1 MWHACVARTGPGLSL
16 QHGRK
21 EVGRERTR
29 SQTIK
34 IVFFLSQLS
43 FECMKN
49 MCTVRQD
56 NHWFDCL
63 KV

>member
-1 MWHACVARTGPGLSL
+1 MACRGPELSL

-21 EVGRERTR
+21 EVGRERRREGTR

-34 IVFFLSQLS
+34 IVFFLSKLG

-49 MCTVRQD
+49 RCTVRQD
-56 NHWFDCL
+56 NHWFYCSR
-63 KV
+63 V